1 MQRHLNPCQILN
13 TLRFPGVIF
22 STISGYFTVNIALS
36 QSWHERRADKQQLAA
51 LCGCCQGSSPPRC
64 SWAEISAGLQ
74 PSLAGGIRNAPMNLQ
89 VGQAQRPWSGGAA
102 GGAGDARWLMESTRW
117 WAPAVLRGNRPL
129 GAVRGSQHLV
139 RGKKLSKHPVR
150 LQTWWQH
157 RQLFPVLLLP
167 SPSGCP
173 AVPRALHSVG
183 ARLRGQGRALRPR
196 GCGAGRVGRKG
207 GNEMTY
213 WAVVCRSAVCGP

>member
-74 PSLAGGIRNAPMNLQ
+74 PALAGGIRNAPTNLQ
-89 VGQAQRPWSGGAA
+89 VGQAQRPRSE
-102 GGAGDARWLMESTRW
+102 GAGDARWLMVSMRW

-173 AVPRALHSVG
+173 AVPRALHPVG
-183 ARLRGQGRALRPR
+183 ARLRGQGRALRPH